1 MTNGFKFIGI
11 SIRTT
16 NENNQAYY
24 DLESL
29 WKDFFSRNITVL
41 VPNKASNEIVT
52 IYTDYQNDY
61 KGFYTAIIGFVVS
74 TLDNLPEGLIGREFE
89 AENFIK
95 ITAQGEI
102 PMSVADAWREIW
114 KKDKKLN
121 RRYTY
126 DFEVYGENSQK
137 GINSEVDIYIASNS

>member
-16 NENNQAYY
+16 NENNQAQY
-24 DLESL
+24 DLEGL
-29 WKDFFSRNITVL
+29 WKDFFSRNIMEL
-41 VPNKASNEIVT
+41 IPNKISNEIVT
-52 IYTDYQNDY
+52 IYTDYQSDY
-61 KGFYTAIIGFVVS
+61 KGFYTAIIGFMVS

-95 ITAQGEI
+95 IIARGEI
-102 PMSVADAWREIW
+102 PMSVADSWREIW
-114 KKDKKLN
+114 EKDKELN